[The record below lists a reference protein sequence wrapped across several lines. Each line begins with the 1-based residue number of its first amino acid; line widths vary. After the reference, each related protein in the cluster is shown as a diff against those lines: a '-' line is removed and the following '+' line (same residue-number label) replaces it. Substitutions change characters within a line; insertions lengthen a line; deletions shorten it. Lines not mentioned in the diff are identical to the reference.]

1 MFFDER
7 QFSGVSINMKFKFN
21 PKLVPICIYYFLI
34 NSSFNMLY
42 PYFTIQMR
50 SLGLSLDDAALIS
63 ELQVTRPGGHL
74 VTGGQVVIGP
84 ESQRTTYKMG
94 Q

>member
-1 MFFDER
+1 M
-7 QFSGVSINMKFKFN
+7 NFKFN
-21 PKLVPICIYYFLI
+21 PKLLPICIYYFLI

-63 ELQVTRPGGHL
+63 ELQVAT
-74 VTGGQVVIGP
+74 
-84 ESQRTTYKMG
+84 
-94 Q
+94 

>member
-1 MFFDER
+1 
-7 QFSGVSINMKFKFN
+7 MKFKFN
-21 PKLVPICIYYFLI
+21 PRLVPICIYYFLI
-34 NSSFNMLY
+34 NFSFNMLF

-63 ELQVTRPGGHL
+63 ELEQVTRPGGHL
-74 VTGGQVVIGP
+74 VIGQVVIKVRGAP
-84 ESQRTTYKMG
+84 YHGVCKIEQKR